1 MEKLPTEPMRLLENF
16 ILKLAVQETNAA
28 QVKRHGTTIPTQSN
42 VVFLVRT
49 FLIHS
54 PLFHN
59 LPILTKDVV
68 KPESTTVIL

>member
-1 MEKLPTEPMRLLENF
+1 MVPMKLLENS
-16 ILKLAVQETNAA
+16 ILKLAVQETNVA
-28 QVKRHGTTIPTQSN
+28 QVKRDGTTMSTQSN
-42 VVFLVRT
+42 AVFLVRT

-68 KPESTTVIL
+68 EPESTTVIL

>member
-1 MEKLPTEPMRLLENF
+1 MVPMKLLENS

-28 QVKRHGTTIPTQSN
+28 QVKRDGTTMSTQSN
-42 VVFLVRT
+42 AVFLVRT

-68 KPESTTVIL
+68 EPESTTVIL

>member
-1 MEKLPTEPMRLLENF
+1 MVPMRLLENF
-16 ILKLAVQETNAA
+16 ILKLAVQETNVA
-28 QVKRHGTTIPTQSN
+28 QVKRDGTTIPTQSN

-49 FLIHS
+49 LLIHS

-68 KPESTTVIL
+68 EPESTTVIL